1 MTQLE
6 TLIQTLCPNGVHWS
20 SVNDLIKQKIVHTVS
35 ASIKLKRNDYL
46 TEGATPIISQ
56 EEEFISGYTNVT
68 DKNIT
73 EREYVCFGDHS
84 EHIKFVDFAFVQGAD
99 GLKIMYCNQ
108 DALSS
113 KYFYY
118 AVSNF
123 YKKHCNYERHF
134 KYLQELQIP
143 LPPLAVQSEIVRVLD
158 KFTLHKAE
166 LAAELAARLQQYE
179 CYRDKLLTFDDT
191 VKRVK
196 IQDISTMIC
205 SPNFATLLRNMPGF
219 VPAGVVGPGATVYG
233 TLDDI
238 TIVRAP
244 QLAAGENSATANSA
258 FAVYRGEEP
267 FDGAAFHAGGGCDF
281 HVCARNHAYRARRGV
296 RSEPVRERIL
306 GGPSERAY
314 LHVRRSGSLGV
325 DELSFRMYF
334 AFDSVCGF
342 LGCERLD
349 AGHGL
354 SAMRQDAHTLDPS
367 ARTCDENVDMEYF
380 AQLRR
385 GHGARTLLRSVCA
398 RFGLALVFLRAGGAG
413 RRNSGI
419 LLLDV

>member
-56 EEEFISGYTNVT
+56 EEEFISGYTNIT

-108 DALSS
+108 DALSA

-166 LAAELAARLQQYE
+166 LAAELAARLRQYE
-179 CYRDKLLTFDDT
+179 YYRDKLLTFDNT

-196 IQDISTMIC
+196 LGEVGEFYGGLTGKTKEDFKEGNAKFITYKNIFSNLALDIDIEDRVFVTEGEKQNIVQYGDVLFTGSSET
-205 SPNFATLLRNMPGF
+205 PNECGMSSVLTTPTDEKLYLNSFCFGWRLFDKSIYLPDFLKHLFRCAELRKQIGKTASGVTRFNVSKAKMKKVSIPLPPLSEQERIVSILDRFDKLCHDIREGLPAEIELRQKQYEHYRDTLLTF
-219 VPAGVVGPGATVYG
+219 T
-233 TLDDI
+233 DI
-238 TIVRAP
+238 IGYKN
-244 QLAAGENSATANSA
+244 L
-258 FAVYRGEEP
+258 
-267 FDGAAFHAGGGCDF
+267 
-281 HVCARNHAYRARRGV
+281 
-296 RSEPVRERIL
+296 
-306 GGPSERAY
+306 
-314 LHVRRSGSLGV
+314 
-325 DELSFRMYF
+325 
-334 AFDSVCGF
+334 
-342 LGCERLD
+342 
-349 AGHGL
+349 
-354 SAMRQDAHTLDPS
+354 
-367 ARTCDENVDMEYF
+367 
-380 AQLRR
+380 
-385 GHGARTLLRSVCA
+385 
-398 RFGLALVFLRAGGAG
+398 
-413 RRNSGI
+413 
-419 LLLDV
+419 

>member
-108 DALSS
+108 DALSA

-166 LAAELAARLQQYE
+166 LAAELAARLRQYE
-179 CYRDKLLTFDDT
+179 YYRDKLLTFDDT

-196 IQDISTMIC
+196 LGEVCNVKGRIGFRGYTRNDIVKKGEGAISL
-205 SPNFATLLRNMPGF
+205 SPGNISGHTLLYNDCTYISWMKYDESPEIKVREGDVIFCKTGSTLGKVAIVEQLPEK
-219 VPAGVVGPGATVYG
+219 AT
-233 TLDDI
+233 I
-238 TIVRAP
+238 NP
-244 QLAAGENSATANSA
+244 QLVVLKDIKCNNRFLKYILTTSKFQNYIRGRMGVGSVPNISQ
-258 FAVYRGEEP
+258 AVLNELLIP
-267 FDGAAFHAGGGCDF
+267 LPPL
-281 HVCARNHAYRARRGV
+281 
-296 RSEPVRERIL
+296 SEQERIVSIL
-306 GGPSERAY
+306 DR
-314 LHVRRSGSLGV
+314 
-325 DELSFRMYF
+325 
-334 AFDSVCGF
+334 FDALCHDIR
-342 LGCERLD
+342 E
-349 AGHGL
+349 GL
-354 SAMRQDAHTLDPS
+354 PAEIDLRQKQYEHYRDK
-367 ARTCDENVDMEYF
+367 
-380 AQLRR
+380 
-385 GHGARTLLRSVCA
+385 LLT
-398 RFGLALVFLRAGGAG
+398 FTDIIGYKNL
-413 RRNSGI
+413 
-419 LLLDV
+419 

>member
-6 TLIQTLCPNGVHWS
+6 TLIQTLCPNGVKWS
-20 SVNDLIKQKIVHTVS
+20 SVDNLIKQKIVHTVS

-108 DALSS
+108 DALSA

-134 KYLQELQIP
+134 KYLQDLQIP
-143 LPPLAVQSEIVRVLD
+143 LPPLAVQSEIVRILD
-158 KFTLHKAE
+158 KFTLYKSE

-179 CYRDKLLTFDDT
+179 YYRDKLLTFDDT

-196 IQDISTMIC
+196 LGEVANVLRGKRLTKSDLNPEAQYDVYHGGIEPLGKYNAANREGDTVMIINVGASAGCVGYSKVAFWSSDGCFCLSKNDIVNSR
-205 SPNFATLLRNMPGF
+205 FLYYYLLTQEKYLQSKVRK
-219 VPAGVVGPGATVYG
+219 AGIP
-233 TLDDI
+233 TLDALVI
-238 TIVRAP
+238 NNLLIP
-244 QLAAGENSATANSA
+244 L
-258 FAVYRGEEP
+258 P
-267 FDGAAFHAGGGCDF
+267 PL
-281 HVCARNHAYRARRGV
+281 
-296 RSEPVRERIL
+296 SEQERIVSIL
-306 GGPSERAY
+306 DRFDKLCHDIREGLPAEIDLRQKQYEHYRDKLLTFNQPTPNPS
-314 LHVRRSGSLGV
+314 LK
-325 DELSFRMYF
+325 
-334 AFDSVCGF
+334 
-342 LGCERLD
+342 
-349 AGHGL
+349 
-354 SAMRQDAHTLDPS
+354 
-367 ARTCDENVDMEYF
+367 
-380 AQLRR
+380 
-385 GHGARTLLRSVCA
+385 
-398 RFGLALVFLRAGGAG
+398 G
-413 RRNSGI
+413 RE
-419 LLLDV
+419 